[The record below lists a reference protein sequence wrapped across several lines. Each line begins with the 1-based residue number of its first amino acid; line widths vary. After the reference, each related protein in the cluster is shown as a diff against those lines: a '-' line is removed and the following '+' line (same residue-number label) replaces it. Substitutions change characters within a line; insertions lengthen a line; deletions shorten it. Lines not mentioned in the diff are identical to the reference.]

1 MTTLGF
7 ITGFTS
13 CVVMVILGTALRITS
28 KNDPGATILSMPST
42 ILGAVWGF
50 VFLSMLMGW

>member
-13 CVVMVILGTALRITS
+13 CVVMVILGAALRITS
-28 KNDPGATILSMPST
+28 KNDLGATILSMTSI